1 VLGCTPTTKHDNTPD
16 MEPGYDAR
24 PLHPKL
30 RLFRGPIPLNNMLGS
45 CFFFFLEGV
54 FKHIRFEFIKSY
66 SGICNFLSYFQ
77 NKLWIRRV
85 ISNNRSQYIWIKSYP
100 GICNFLS
107 HFPKKLCIWGVISN
121 NCSHYICI
129 IEFPISKK
137 DNRCML
143 VLVRLFYPIFLEW
156 FHSY

>member
-1 VLGCTPTTKHDNTPD
+1 MTPDHYTLSLGC
-16 MEPGYDAR
+16 
-24 PLHPKL
+24 
-30 RLFRGPIPLNNMLGS
+30 FVGPSLSITCLAHV
-45 CFFFFLEGV
+45 FFFLEGV

-85 ISNNRSQYIWIKSYP
+85 ISNNHSQYIWIKSYP
-100 GICNFLS
+100 EICNFLS
-107 HFPKKLCIWGVISN
+107 HFPNKLCIRGVISN
-121 NCSHYICI
+121 NCSHYIWI